1 MTIPEYDEEC
11 MCELCQS
18 LRNKRQRRRVKDE
31 IEQVR
36 ADHIEYTSKKHKST
50 GNYLLEDTF
59 R

>member
-18 LRNKRQRRRVKDE
+18 LRNKRQRRVKEE
-31 IEQVR
+31 IEHVH
-36 ADHIEYTSKKHKST
+36 AEHISAKHKST
-50 GNYLLEDTF
+50 GNDLLEDAF